1 MGSQRTI
8 DKYNLEYFHEDLV
21 AGDYDMPTIYP
32 TVYRPKQLIGFNYLN
47 AAKSDMGI
55 HFYLDDYQFERFWKK
70 PELYIEKLQR
80 FDCVLS
86 PDFSL
91 YRDMPLS
98 MMIWNVYRSR
108 LLGQLMQQAG
118 ITVIPTVSWADKR
131 SFDFCFDG
139 LPQYSTLSI
148 STIGVKR
155 NNVAKDVWYRGVK
168 EMLKR
173 LRPKQLLIYGGKM
186 EFDYPANVDVAYYDN
201 INVRRL
207 RKVTANGK

>member
-91 YRDMPLS
+91 YRDMPLA
-98 MMIWNVYRSR
+98 MMVWNVYRSR
-108 LLGQLMQQAG
+108 LLGQIMQRAG
-118 ITVIPTVSWADKR
+118 LTVIPTVSWAGQR
-131 SFDFCFDG
+131 SFNFCFDG
-139 LPQYSTLSI
+139 LPQHSTLSI
-148 STIGVKR
+148 STIGIKR
-155 NNVAKDVWYRGVK
+155 SHNAYNLWQRGLLEMIARLQPRQLLVYGGKVDFIYPDGIDVVYYENDNV
-168 EMLKR
+168 KR
-173 LRPKQLLIYGGKM
+173 LRSL
-186 EFDYPANVDVAYYDN
+186 
-201 INVRRL
+201 
-207 RKVTANGK
+207 